1 MAQRTINDFLQDI
14 YDSEEG
20 PHVAAFFDFDK
31 TIIAGY
37 SAKSFLTE
45 QLKSGGISPRDVVKQ
60 LRAAAGFSRGKM
72 NFSAF
77 MAETAGAFRG
87 QAEYVFEEFGEE
99 VYRKKVAGA
108 IYPEARKLLQAHRDM
123 GHTIAIVSSAT
134 LYQIEPAAR
143 ELDIEYI
150 MCTDLEIKD
159 GIFTGEVISPTCF
172 GSGKRYAAEDFCN
185 EMGTHMSDSF
195 FYTDSEDDLPLLE
208 VVGHPR
214 VVNPSKALARVA
226 RQRSYPV
233 CKFTGGERPTVSRVA
248 RTAGAYA
255 TLPMTLAAT
264 APLWAL
270 TGNKRDALNAGMSL
284 WSDTVAALTGLTL
297 DVEGEEH
304 LWSHRPCV
312 FIFNHQSSMD
322 PIILLKLLRRDITGI
337 GKKEIARFPIVGP
350 AMKYGDMVF
359 VDRSSTSKAIEQIK
373 PVISAIQDDKLSVCL
388 APEGTRSRGTKL
400 GKFKKGAFHIAMQ
413 AKVPI
418 VPIVIHNASDSLPK
432 GHNIAKPAHIRVTVL
447 PPIKTGRW
455 TANTVSKHV
464 DATRRKY
471 LETLGQV
478 EIDNN

>member
-1 MAQRTINDFLQDI
+1 MSLRTFEDFLQDV

-20 PHVAAFFDFDK
+20 DHIAAFFDFDK
-31 TIIAGY
+31 TLIAGY

-45 QLKSGGISPRDVVKQ
+45 QIKSGGLSPSNVAKQ
-60 LRAAAGFSRGKM
+60 LRAAAKFRSGKM

-77 MAETAGAFRG
+77 MAETAGVFRG
-87 QAEYVFEEFGEE
+87 QAEYVFEEFGEQ

-108 IYPEARKLLQAHRDM
+108 IYPEARKLLQAHRDK

-143 ELDIEYI
+143 ELDIDYI

-159 GIFTGEVISPTCF
+159 GVFTGNVMSPTCF
-172 GSGKRYAAEDFCN
+172 GDGKRTAAQDFCS
-185 EMGTHMSDSF
+185 EMGTHMTDSF

-208 VVGHPR
+208 VIGHPR
-214 VVNPSKALARVA
+214 VVNPSKALSRIA

-233 CKFTGGERPTVSRVA
+233 CKFKGGERPSIGRVA

-255 TLPMTLAAT
+255 TLPATLAAT

-270 TGNKRDALNAGMSL
+270 SGNKRDALNAGISL
-284 WSDTVAALTGLTL
+284 WTDTVTALTGLTME
-297 DVEGEEH
+297 VEGEHH
-304 LWSHRPCV
+304 LWSSRPCV

-322 PIILLKLLRRDITGI
+322 PIILGKLLRKDVTGI
-337 GKKEIARFPIVGP
+337 GKKEIARFPVVGA
-350 AMKYGDMVF
+350 AMKYADMVF
-359 VDRSSTSKAIEQIK
+359 IDRSSSSKAIEQIQ
-373 PVISAIQDDKLSVCL
+373 PVIKALKEEELSVCL

-400 GKFKKGAFHIAMQ
+400 GEFKKGAFHIAMQ

-418 VPIVIHNASDSLPK
+418 VPIVIHNASDALPK
-432 GHNIAKPAHIRVTVL
+432 GHNIAKPAHIKVTVL

-455 TANTVSKHV
+455 TAKTITKHV
-464 DATRRKY
+464 KATRQKY
-471 LETLGQV
+471 LDVLGQ
-478 EIDNN
+478 EEAA